1 MAEREDEYCV
11 QLATRIPKELRQRLK
26 LRCVESE
33 TSIQDFVVAA
43 LREKL
48 AKTGTRRRGQ

>member
-1 MAEREDEYCV
+1 MAEREDEYWV

-43 LREKL
+43 LREKV